1 MFLPTRYLELS
12 YQNQP
17 FYVQTSKVGNW
28 EMRCVR
34 MEEEKTTNNQ
44 NSNKKEG
51 VHILCVQHDL
61 SIYNI
66 TYTGSSI
73 GGKGVLSFIGI
84 DVKSNIA
91 GIGLSGGV

>member
-1 MFLPTRYLELS
+1 MKKKK
-12 YQNQP
+12 QQII
-17 FYVQTSKVGNW
+17 
-28 EMRCVR
+28 
-34 MEEEKTTNNQ
+34 KTATT
-44 NSNKKEG
+44 KKG
-51 VHILCVQHDL
+51 QHILRVQHDL

>member
-1 MFLPTRYLELS
+1 
-12 YQNQP
+12 
-17 FYVQTSKVGNW
+17 
-28 EMRCVR
+28 MRCVR
-34 MEEEKTTNNQ
+34 MEEEKTTNNW
-44 NSNKKEG
+44 NSNQKKKAN
-51 VHILCVQHDL
+51 
-61 SIYNI
+61 IYYVYSTIYLYTI